1 MTTEE
6 VELGEG
12 AEGSCTTDPVSC
24 IKSDHCLTIA
34 ATYEADSSEES
45 DEETGQIRHEGHD
58 DKPEQSPE
66 AALVNE
72 DEKDTSRS
80 VLDIAIEYI
89 KYIYSTVLLVFCVV
103 VVHAAIFTNQTVAT
117 GSMGIPPPAAFCIFW
132 FLLCWLATMEG
143 GQGALVGLQPVDK
156 SLYATT
162 HPHTLKNTNLVHKG
176 DNMDRFIVGRQY
188 LVVLVITMI
197 NMLGSCIGG
206 ASVFGFPVWMNDIF
220 LATGVAMILTTIVI
234 GHLTAQ
240 VNAANCMLDFINNHF
255 MLFTSYVS
263 LGIEFSGL
271 LHCVYLVKIIFAE
284 IIREPIKSP
293 PRSTFQSLFFW
304 ARVIMS
310 VVILGFCLA
319 VTMVALFD
327 GKTGMWEGVP
337 PSVSIII
344 LFVLMAIVGFMEGT
358 QIALFA
364 VINLPDEEIELHRVA
379 HKNCQLAF
387 AGTNLQAFLIGRQI
401 FVATCMFVVARIA
414 TPVYL
419 EEDPNIWGV
428 SDGFQSFLNTG
439 LTGAVITTIIGS
451 LAWRIVAS
459 SGPLAFLSNPLIYV
473 LIKICL
479 IVEASGICSSAWVLG
494 SFNKVLC
501 NYQRDEVYLKG
512 AEREACCRCCGG
524 V

>member
-1 MTTEE
+1 MTAKE

-12 AEGSCTTDPVSC
+12 SEGSCTTDPVPC
-24 IKSDHCLTIA
+24 IKSDDCLTTA
-34 ATYEADSSEES
+34 ATYEDDSSEES

-58 DKPEQSPE
+58 DKPEQRPKA
-66 AALVNE
+66 AALVAE
-72 DEKDTSRS
+72 DEKDAVATRS
-80 VLDIAIEYI
+80 VLDIAVEYI
-89 KYIYSTVLLVFCVV
+89 KYIYSTALLVFCVV
-103 VVHAAIFTNQTVAT
+103 IVHAAIFTNQTVAT
-117 GSMGIPPPAAFCIFW
+117 GSMGIPPLAACCIFW

-197 NMLGSCIGG
+197 NMLGSSIGG

-220 LATGVAMILTTIVI
+220 LATGVAMILMTIVI

-240 VNAANCMLDFINNHF
+240 VNAANCMLDFINNYF

-304 ARVIMS
+304 ARVTMS
-310 VVILGFCLA
+310 AAILGFCLA

-337 PSVSIII
+337 PSVTIII
-344 LFVLMAIVGFMEGT
+344 LFIQKEK
-358 QIALFA
+358 
-364 VINLPDEEIELHRVA
+364 DH
-379 HKNCQLAF
+379 
-387 AGTNLQAFLIGRQI
+387 
-401 FVATCMFVVARIA
+401 
-414 TPVYL
+414 
-419 EEDPNIWGV
+419 
-428 SDGFQSFLNTG
+428 
-439 LTGAVITTIIGS
+439 
-451 LAWRIVAS
+451 
-459 SGPLAFLSNPLIYV
+459 
-473 LIKICL
+473 
-479 IVEASGICSSAWVLG
+479 
-494 SFNKVLC
+494 
-501 NYQRDEVYLKG
+501 
-512 AEREACCRCCGG
+512 
-524 V
+524 